1 MGPRS
6 CERGNHFAHPAPPH
20 KPERLQWGRARASAE
35 MLRCLRTTFAVGLLQ
50 WGRARASAEMCDRM
64 GGGAPSASRFNGAAL
79 VRARKCSAA
88 RPSCMWASKLQWGR
102 ARASAEIFCCQNAH
116 STVFRASMGPRSC
129 ERGNPLAMVGPGPGE
144 STLQWGR
151 ARASA
156 EITEEYGGG
165 LLDVVS
171 FNGAA
176 LVRARK

>member
-20 KPERLQWGRARASAE
+20 KPER
-35 MLRCLRTTFAVGLLQ
+35 
-50 WGRARASAEMCDRM
+50 
-64 GGGAPSASRFNGAAL
+64 
-79 VRARKCSAA
+79 
-88 RPSCMWASKLQWGR
+88 LQWGR